1 MFGTNHNE
9 KKSEQLVYD
18 MVRTSSNL
26 SRSRSS
32 RRRVDSVNQRAKEY
46 SNIQVKEGLE
56 MIVKLVF

>member
-1 MFGTNHNE
+1 MFETNHNE

-32 RRRVDSVNQRAKEY
+32 RRRVDGVNQRAKEY
-46 SNIQVKEGLE
+46 SNIHVKEGVE
-56 MIVKLVF
+56 MIVKLGF